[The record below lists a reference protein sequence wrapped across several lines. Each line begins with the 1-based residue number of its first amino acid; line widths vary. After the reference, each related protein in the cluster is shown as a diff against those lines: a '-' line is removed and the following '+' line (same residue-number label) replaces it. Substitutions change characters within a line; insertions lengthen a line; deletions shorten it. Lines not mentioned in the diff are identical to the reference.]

1 MKMKDQLDSAQPM
14 KKHKAKSK
22 KNAAKKKKNI
32 KVILK
37 KNVSHLNHAQTIEK
51 IQTMQDAIPT
61 KVTLLPRN
69 NNSQR
74 ASKNTKPMSKEA
86 QLIAINAI
94 IRHVLMNEMT
104 QGQALRELRM
114 NVLGIGQDAYTQI
127 AGVSRKTLS
136 EIENDKGNYT
146 TEIINKVFAPFNLT
160 VGLVPTS
167 SQLLVAIMTD

>member
-1 MKMKDQLDSAQPM
+1 M
-14 KKHKAKSK
+14 
-22 KNAAKKKKNI
+22 
-32 KVILK
+32 VILK
-37 KNVSHLNHAQTIEK
+37 KNVSHLNRAQTIEK
-51 IQTMQDAIPT
+51 VQTVQDAMPT

-146 TEIINKVFAPFNLT
+146 AEIINKVFAPFKLT